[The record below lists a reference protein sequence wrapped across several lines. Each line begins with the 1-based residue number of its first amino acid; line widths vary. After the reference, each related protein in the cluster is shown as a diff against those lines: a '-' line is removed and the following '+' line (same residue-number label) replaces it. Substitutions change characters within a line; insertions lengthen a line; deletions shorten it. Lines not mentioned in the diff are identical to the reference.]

1 MPGGTLTLIV
11 ASDPSRVETDLR
23 FGKLKCPH
31 CGGELRPW
39 GSARRRVLRLRDGQ
53 ESVAPRR
60 GRCRS
65 CSKTSVL
72 LPDRFLERRVDEAA
86 AIGAALVA
94 KNDGKGYRKIAAELA
109 RPAETVRGW
118 LRRFTERAETVGAHF
133 RNWALALDPRL
144 DQLPTPRS
152 VFAGAVEAIGEAT
165 RAAIVTLGRLPP
177 WSWASRMTGGGL
189 LFNTNR
195 PFPQP
200 G

>member
-11 ASDPSRVETDLR
+11 ASDPSRVETELR
-23 FGKLKCPH
+23 SGKLKCPH
-31 CGGELRPW
+31 CRGELRPW
-39 GSARRRVLRLRDGQ
+39 GSARQRVLRLRDGQ

-60 GRCRS
+60 GRCRA
-65 CSKTSVL
+65 CSKTAVL
-72 LPDRFLERRVDEAA
+72 LPDRFLVRRVDEAA

-94 KNDGKGYRKIAAELA
+94 KNDGQGYRKIAEKLA

-118 LRRFTERAETVGAHF
+118 LRRFTERAETVDAHF
-133 RNWALALDPRL
+133 RNWALVLDPQL
-144 DQLPTPRS
+144 DQLPPPRS
-152 VFAGAVEAIGEAT
+152 AFGGALEAIGVAT
-165 RAAIVTLGRLPP
+165 RAAIVMLGWLPT
-177 WSWASRMTGGGL
+177 WSWASRMTAGRL